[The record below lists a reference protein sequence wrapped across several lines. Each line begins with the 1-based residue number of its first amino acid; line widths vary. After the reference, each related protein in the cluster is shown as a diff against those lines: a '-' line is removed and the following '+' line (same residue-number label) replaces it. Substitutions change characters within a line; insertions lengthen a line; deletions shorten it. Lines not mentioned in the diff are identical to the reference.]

1 MDLSM
6 NQRSFFLVSGII
18 FLIIAFLHLLRIVL
32 GWEAVIAGWIVPRW
46 VSWLALII
54 AGYLGYEGLKL
65 SRR

>member
-6 NQRSFFLVSGII
+6 NQRSFCLVSGII

-32 GWEAVIAGWIVPRW
+32 SWEAVIAGWIVPLW

-65 SRR
+65 SRT